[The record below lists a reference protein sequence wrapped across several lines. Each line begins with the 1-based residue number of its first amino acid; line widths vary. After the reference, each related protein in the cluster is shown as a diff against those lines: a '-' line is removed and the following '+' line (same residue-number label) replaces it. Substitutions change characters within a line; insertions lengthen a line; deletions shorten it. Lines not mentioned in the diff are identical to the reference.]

1 MYGPEGSGEGER
13 EREEIIRAMQE
24 EYSLS
29 DLFLKFLLARRLRT
43 KADLVNCVGDCRSPR
58 P

>member
-1 MYGPEGSGEGER
+1 
-13 EREEIIRAMQE
+13 MQE